1 MIAHC
6 AQQIKTTRNEPLEL
20 NDLRPPPS
28 QSEKLLL
35 DHIGF
40 SASSI
45 DQLIQSTQLPSCDVS
60 HHLLNL
66 EINGWV
72 KRSAWGY
79 ERV

>member
-1 MIAHC
+1 
-6 AQQIKTTRNEPLEL
+6 
-20 NDLRPPPS
+20 
-28 QSEKLLL
+28 
-35 DHIGF
+35 GF

-45 DQLIQSTQLPSCDVS
+45 DQLIQSTQLPSSDVS